1 MELTES
7 RWLTPAFALAEH
19 AAGRIILMPP
29 TLKTIEE
36 LLSFSNTGQLFDAAR
51 SQRIFTIFPEAFRTA
66 DSFGVRLPHDSE
78 YTLAAYRQPPRPG
91 ETTRIIMEDGTW
103 KTRVV

>member
-1 MELTES
+1 
-7 RWLTPAFALAEH
+7 
-19 AAGRIILMPP
+19 MPP

-51 SQRIFTIFPEAFRTA
+51 SQQIFTILPEAFRTA

-78 YTLAAYRQPPRPG
+78 YTLAAYRQPPRPS
-91 ETTRIIMEDGTW
+91 ETTRIIMEGGIW
-103 KTRVV
+103 KTHAV